1 MKALI
6 PDGGISIRIR
16 NFIEQIH
23 GSLTHW
29 AIRGA
34 GGAVWNP
41 SCFGN
46 CREASFNMSR
56 LVYLRESDEYVGPFA
71 TREDAER
78 FLTLMLSSGESLE
91 DIDLVEIDIVATSA
105 LNVVSVKE
113 RKELIEKGKRLRRR
127 RHE

>member
-1 MKALI
+1 
-6 PDGGISIRIR
+6 
-16 NFIEQIH
+16 
-23 GSLTHW
+23 
-29 AIRGA
+29 
-34 GGAVWNP
+34 
-41 SCFGN
+41 
-46 CREASFNMSR
+46 MSR

-91 DIDLVEIDIVATSA
+91 DIELVEIDIVATSA